1 MADLVAQVKERC
13 YEDCENLNFQ
23 TTPIPKILILSV
35 VTCGLY
41 FVIWFYHY
49 WKTLKQKFG
58 LKISPSWRSL
68 FSGVTVFRLFPMLE
82 IYFKRFGIKFNN
94 PSLWATLFFMLCYL
108 SNQLYF
114 RLSLSNANSIIV
126 EIINYFL
133 TFLVTCIIIMF
144 QSNINAINKQY
155 FPNAEVN
162 KWKVS
167 NTIWTIVFVAITI
180 LGYMVE

>member
-23 TTPIPKILILSV
+23 TTPISKILILSL
-35 VTCGLY
+35 VTCGFYL
-41 FVIWFYHY
+41 VIWFYHY

-58 LKISPSWRSL
+58 LKISPFWRSL
-68 FSGVTVFRLFPMLE
+68 FNGVTVFSLFSMLE
-82 IYFKRFGIKFNN
+82 IYFKRFRIEFNN
-94 PSLWATLFFMLCYL
+94 HSLWSTLFFILCCF
-108 SNQLYF
+108 SNKLDL
-114 RLSLSNANSIIV
+114 RLSLSNETSIIL
-126 EIINYFL
+126 EITSYFL
-133 TFLVTCIIIMF
+133 TFLLTCIIIMF

-167 NTIWTIVFVAITI
+167 NTIWTIILIVITI
-180 LGYMVE
+180 MGYIVE